1 MQEKTALIKRYHSYL
16 QQGPFIGEE
25 KIYFAALFGQ
35 IYSRQIYLS
44 TINNLLCLNPKNS
57 WPKELN
63 YAVFTYS
70 GDRSDMN

>member
-16 QQGPFIGEE
+16 QQGPFIGEG

-57 WPKELN
+57 
-63 YAVFTYS
+63 
-70 GDRSDMN
+70 